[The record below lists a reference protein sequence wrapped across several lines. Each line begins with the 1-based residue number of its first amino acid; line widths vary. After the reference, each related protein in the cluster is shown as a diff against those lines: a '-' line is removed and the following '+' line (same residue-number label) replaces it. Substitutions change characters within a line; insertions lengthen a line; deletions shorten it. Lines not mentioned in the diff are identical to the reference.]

1 METMDKKAKFA
12 QIAFLMASL
21 PLNQEHHCSDEIVH
35 ILTTQYLANVGAADC
50 SPAISRYTR

>member
-1 METMDKKAKFA
+1 MCKAQWKVETMDKRAEFA
-12 QIAFLMASL
+12 QIAFLMALL

-50 SPAISRYTR
+50 